1 MLSQNLR
8 PQDWD
13 SVAGQKII
21 KETMKAIIRQKDTAP
36 RSIILSGG
44 FGCGKTT
51 SSRIFAKALNCPNVD
66 SKGNPCNKPD
76 CPICSQNL
84 EECSFYTEYDAS
96 IVGNVEKIREL
107 RDTFYYTTDGIY
119 KVIVLDECFKY
130 DTPILVKD
138 GEKTKYV
145 DIGTIVNKGLP
156 YEVACVDSQ
165 GNLQFK
171 PIVGW
176 HRIKSN
182 KRQLK
187 LTFKRLKS
195 ELGGELTKSI
205 VCTENHKLSIGDNI
219 YKCAKDLK
227 IGDKVKGYLKT
238 SDIAGLYSV
247 SRKHST
253 YEVNEEVYQMML
265 GIAIGNSCLQRSLTI
280 DEKRDREYLGNA
292 RFSVNNSEKESLY
305 LKHLYNLFGDLKG
318 NYYENNLTEDELE
331 YNRTHRNIYS
341 SNNIHGFNTKS
352 NKIFTEIY
360 DMTRES
366 SSQKI
371 ISDEW
376 LNKISPLGLSYLYS
390 DIGSYH
396 RNRCQLSLHNF
407 YKKDVLKLK
416 DYFLEKWGINFS
428 YYKDVRVFNGIYK
441 DDDSDL
447 SKGYTLITSS
457 FDDTTMFL
465 SLVAPFIHKSME
477 FKLGG
482 IFKAGDSCSLT
493 TPIEYKKKLVPN
505 FRLTDYE
512 LVSIEEHKG
521 SDIVY
526 DLTIQDN
533 HNYFANNILA
543 HNCQEASKAAQGAL
557 LKVLEE
563 APKGV
568 FFVFAT
574 THPHKLLPTIIS
586 RSLQIKVTT
595 VPQSEII
602 KNIKSNCEALGL
614 EADDLVVNTIA
625 NRSKGH
631 MRNAH
636 MLLDLYQLVG
646 RDVFAESVKSSR
658 QILMQ
663 YFLSIVNKN
672 KAMVLKSVGDLQA
685 FPVSD
690 IKSDLDQLL
699 LDMTKYLI
707 ESDDT
712 PLCKLSKAL
721 GMNLLKI
728 VKQVST
734 EWFRSSFYD
743 DISMQTAL
751 LALWQMSTASIV
763 DKTKAQVR
771 TK

>member
-107 RDTFYYTTDGIY
+107 RDTFYYTTEGIY
-119 KVIVLDECFKY
+119 KVIVFDE
-130 DTPILVKD
+130 I
-138 GEKTKYV
+138 
-145 DIGTIVNKGLP
+145 
-156 YEVACVDSQ
+156 
-165 GNLQFK
+165 
-171 PIVGW
+171 
-176 HRIKSN
+176 
-182 KRQLK
+182 
-187 LTFKRLKS
+187 
-195 ELGGELTKSI
+195 
-205 VCTENHKLSIGDNI
+205 
-219 YKCAKDLK
+219 
-227 IGDKVKGYLKT
+227 
-238 SDIAGLYSV
+238 
-247 SRKHST
+247 
-253 YEVNEEVYQMML
+253 
-265 GIAIGNSCLQRSLTI
+265 
-280 DEKRDREYLGNA
+280 
-292 RFSVNNSEKESLY
+292 
-305 LKHLYNLFGDLKG
+305 
-318 NYYENNLTEDELE
+318 
-331 YNRTHRNIYS
+331 
-341 SNNIHGFNTKS
+341 
-352 NKIFTEIY
+352 
-360 DMTRES
+360 
-366 SSQKI
+366 
-371 ISDEW
+371 
-376 LNKISPLGLSYLYS
+376 
-390 DIGSYH
+390 
-396 RNRCQLSLHNF
+396 
-407 YKKDVLKLK
+407 
-416 DYFLEKWGINFS
+416 
-428 YYKDVRVFNGIYK
+428 
-441 DDDSDL
+441 
-447 SKGYTLITSS
+447 
-457 FDDTTMFL
+457 
-465 SLVAPFIHKSME
+465 
-477 FKLGG
+477 
-482 IFKAGDSCSLT
+482 
-493 TPIEYKKKLVPN
+493 
-505 FRLTDYE
+505 
-512 LVSIEEHKG
+512 
-521 SDIVY
+521 
-526 DLTIQDN
+526 
-533 HNYFANNILA
+533 
-543 HNCQEASKAAQGAL
+543 QEASKAAQGAL

-690 IKSDLDQLL
+690 IKTDLDQLL
-699 LDMTKYLI
+699 LDMTRYLI